1 MFSIF
6 ASINVAFLKL
16 VLRMFKD
23 KILPD
28 CQTENRVDA
37 AKGDPGCDAAVADYA
52 AAEYVVGCVAAA
64 DDTVVVCVDP

>member
-1 MFSIF
+1 
-6 ASINVAFLKL
+6 
-16 VLRMFKD
+16 MFKD